1 MYPYRYPEPFEDTR
15 HGPSRNDC
23 PTEVSTPMELTMNF
37 FNKCYRHIYPAVFLL
52 AAFLLAVP
60 PNAYPSWGNPDKLA
74 AEELVTKHLASVGTA
89 EAREAVRTMTA
100 AGTSKAVFKGRGT
113 GEASGLVVMASSGK
127 NYLIGMKFNN
137 PNYPHEKM
145 GYNGDAF
152 SVGMVRPGERTV
164 LGDFMRINESSF
176 EIGVLGGVL
185 STSWELYDFNE
196 ESGKLKCS
204 TPKKMEPGELIE
216 CKYEPKG
223 RSELKIQMFFDAA
236 TFRHVKTEYRR
247 VISARQG
254 FSVDSSARQSET
266 RYKLEENF
274 SDFREENG
282 LTLPHTYV
290 LNLEILSGNGST
302 MYEWTMDLS
311 QFLFNNEIDP
321 KEFKVDDY

>member
-1 MYPYRYPEPFEDTR
+1 
-15 HGPSRNDC
+15 
-23 PTEVSTPMELTMNF
+23 MNF
-37 FNKCYRHIYPAVFLL
+37 FRKYYKNLCQATLLTATLLL
-52 AAFLLAVP
+52 AFPLDANSAG
-60 PNAYPSWGNPDKLA
+60 GNPDKME
-74 AEELVTKHLASVGTA
+74 AEELVAKHLASIGTE
-89 EAREAVRTMTA
+89 EARVAIKTMTA

-113 GEASGLVVMASSGK
+113 GEASGLVVMASSGSS
-127 NYLIGMKFNN
+127 YLIGMKFNN
-137 PNYPHEKM
+137 PDYPHEKM

-185 STSWELYDFNE
+185 STGWELYDYSE
-196 ESGKLKCS
+196 ENGKLRCS

-216 CKYEPKG
+216 CKYQPKG
-223 RSELKIQMFFDAA
+223 RSELKIEMFFDAA

-254 FSVDSSARQSET
+254 VSVDSSARQSET
-266 RYKLEENF
+266 RYRLEERF

-282 LTLPHTYV
+282 LTLPHTYI

-311 QFLFNNEIDP
+311 QFMFNNEIDP
-321 KEFKVDDY
+321 NEFKVDNY